1 MAKEEKVSKG
11 EVVSKGEEQINWFF
25 DNE

>member
-11 EVVSKGEEQINWFF
+11 EVVSKGDEQINWFF
-25 DNE
+25 DKE

>member
-25 DNE
+25 DEE

>member
-25 DNE
+25 DKE